1 VNDPLYAGFDLGGTQ
16 LKYGLIDGRGALVF
30 KNKAPSP
37 GSIEGLMDLIGDV
50 WKKLRAEYGVRLS
63 SAGFGFAGFFSL
75 KDRKVLHSPNYPSL
89 DGFDLVPALEKVL
102 DAPFRIDNDANM
114 AAYGEWKHG
123 AGRDAHSLVL
133 LTIGTGVGSGII
145 LNGKLWHGR
154 CGFAGEIGHITVN
167 SGIANLLCNC
177 GNHGCLETEVSA
189 PKIVRNYVN
198 MVGSGG
204 ELTAEDIYNRA
215 KQGDP
220 AAIESFADCGYY
232 LGIGLGI
239 VINFLN
245 PGMIVLGGGVMAGGE
260 FLMEAAVAQAR
271 KRSHR
276 VSFACTTIAKASLA
290 NDAGLIGAAAWAR
303 DQASR
308 PAS

>member
-1 VNDPLYAGFDLGGTQ
+1 MSDPLYAGFDLGGTQ

-30 KNKAPSP
+30 KDKAPSP
-37 GSIEGLMDLIGDV
+37 GSIEGLMGLVGDI
-50 WKKLRAEYGVRLS
+50 WRKLRSEHGACLA

-75 KDRKVLHSPNYPSL
+75 KDQKILHSPNYPSI
-89 DGFDLVPALEKVL
+89 DGFDLVPALKKIL

-123 AGRDAHSLVL
+123 AGRDTHSLIL
-133 LTIGTGVGSGII
+133 LTVGTGVGSGII
-145 LNGKLWHGR
+145 LDGKLWQGR
-154 CGFAGEIGHITVN
+154 CGFAGELGHITVN
-167 SGIANLLCNC
+167 PKGSACNC
-177 GNHGCLETEVSA
+177 GNVGCLETEVSA
-189 PKIVRNYVN
+189 PRIVRNYVDL
-198 MVGSGG
+198 VRSDE
-204 ELTAEDIYNRA
+204 ELTSEDVYNRA
-215 KQGDP
+215 KQGD
-220 AAIESFADCGYY
+220 AAALESFAVCGYY

-260 FLMEAAVAQAR
+260 FLMEAAVASAR
-271 KRSHR
+271 RRSHR
-276 VSFACTTIAKASLA
+276 VSFSCTTIARASLA

-303 DQASR
+303 DQESR

>member
-1 VNDPLYAGFDLGGTQ
+1 MSDALYAGFDLGGTQ
-16 LKYGLIDGRGALVF
+16 LKYGLIDGEGALVF
-30 KNKAPSP
+30 KDKTPSP
-37 GSIEGLMDLIGDV
+37 GSIGDLMGLIGDI
-50 WKKLRAEYGVRLS
+50 WKKLRAKHGARLA

-75 KDRKVLHSPNYPSL
+75 KDQKILHSPNYPSL
-89 DGFDLVPALEKVL
+89 DGFALVPALEKAL

-133 LTIGTGVGSGII
+133 LTIGTGVGSGLI
-145 LNGKLWHGR
+145 LDGKLWQGR

-167 SGIANLLCNC
+167 SGPTSLLCNC

-198 MVGSGG
+198 MVGRG
-204 ELTAEDIYNRA
+204 EGLTAEDVYNRA
-215 KQGDP
+215 KQGDA

-239 VINFLN
+239 VINLLN
-245 PGMIVLGGGVMAGGE
+245 PGMILLGGGVMAGGE
-260 FLMEAAVAQAR
+260 FLMEAAVDQAR

-276 VSFACTTIAKASLA
+276 VSFACATIAKAGLG

-308 PAS
+308 SAS

>member
-1 VNDPLYAGFDLGGTQ
+1 MTDPLYAGFDLGGTQ
-16 LKYGLIDGRGALVF
+16 LKYGLIDGHGALVF
-30 KNKAPSP
+30 KDKAPSP
-37 GSIEGLMDLIGDV
+37 GSSGGLMGLIGDV
-50 WKKLRAEYGVRLS
+50 WKKLRAEHGARLA

-75 KDRKVLHSPNYPSL
+75 KDQKILHSPNYPSL

-133 LTIGTGVGSGII
+133 LTIGTGVGSGLI
-145 LNGKLWHGR
+145 LDGKLWQGR

-167 SGIANLLCNC
+167 SGPTSLLCNC
-177 GNHGCLETEVSA
+177 GNYGCLETEVSA

-198 MVGSGG
+198 MAGNGA
-204 ELTAEDIYNRA
+204 ELTAEDVYNRA
-215 KQGDP
+215 KQGDA

-239 VINFLN
+239 VINLLN

-260 FLMEAAVAQAR
+260 FLMEAAVDQAR

-276 VSFACTTIAKASLA
+276 VSFACAAIAKAGLG

-303 DQASR
+303 DQASL
-308 PAS
+308 PAH

>member
-1 VNDPLYAGFDLGGTQ
+1 MSDDLYAGFDLGGTQ
-16 LKYGLIDGRGALVF
+16 LKYGLIDGEGALVF
-30 KNKAPSP
+30 KDKTPSP
-37 GSIEGLMDLIGDV
+37 GSIGDLMGLIGDI
-50 WKKLRAEYGVRLS
+50 WKKLRAKHGARLA

-75 KDRKVLHSPNYPSL
+75 KDQKILHSPNYPSL
-89 DGFDLVPALEKVL
+89 DGFALVPALEKAL

-133 LTIGTGVGSGII
+133 LTIGTGVGSGLI
-145 LNGKLWHGR
+145 LDRKLWQGR

-167 SGIANLLCNC
+167 SGPTSLLCNC
-177 GNHGCLETEVSA
+177 GNYGCLETEVSA

-198 MVGSGG
+198 MVGSGS
-204 ELTAEDIYNRA
+204 ELTAEDIYYRA
-215 KQGDP
+215 RQGDP

-239 VINFLN
+239 VINLLN
-245 PGMIVLGGGVMAGGE
+245 PGLILLGGGVMAGGE
-260 FLMEAAVAQAR
+260 FLMDTAVDQAR

-276 VSFACTTIAKASLA
+276 VSFACATIAKAGLG

>member
-1 VNDPLYAGFDLGGTQ
+1 
-16 LKYGLIDGRGALVF
+16 
-30 KNKAPSP
+30 
-37 GSIEGLMDLIGDV
+37 M
-50 WKKLRAEYGVRLS
+50 
-63 SAGFGFAGFFSL
+63 
-75 KDRKVLHSPNYPSL
+75 
-89 DGFDLVPALEKVL
+89 

-145 LNGKLWHGR
+145 LDGKLWQGR

-167 SGIANLLCNC
+167 PNNGTKCNC
-177 GNHGCLETEVSA
+177 GNFGCLETEVSA
-189 PKIVRNYVN
+189 PSIVRNYVALA
-198 MVGSGG
+198 GSDE
-204 ELTAEDIYNRA
+204 ELTSEDVYNRA
-215 KQGDP
+215 KQGD
-220 AAIESFADCGYY
+220 AHALESFSACGYY

-239 VINFLN
+239 VINLLN

-276 VSFACTTIAKASLA
+276 VSFACATIAKASLA

-303 DQASR
+303 DQAAR
-308 PAS
+308 PGS

>member
-1 VNDPLYAGFDLGGTQ
+1 MSDPLYAGFDLGGTR
-16 LKYGLIDGRGALVF
+16 LKYGLIDGRGTLVF
-30 KNKAPSP
+30 KDKAPSP
-37 GSIEGLMDLIGDV
+37 GSIDGLMSLIGDI
-50 WKKLRAEYGVRLS
+50 WKKLRSGHGARLA

-102 DAPFRIDNDANM
+102 DVPFRIDNDANM

-145 LNGKLWHGR
+145 LDGKLWHGR

-167 SGIANLLCNC
+167 SGPTGSLCNC

-189 PKIVRNYVN
+189 PKIVRNYID
-198 MVGSGG
+198 MTGSGR
-204 ELTAEDIYNRA
+204 ELSAEDIYNLA
-215 KQGDP
+215 KQGD
-220 AAIESFADCGYY
+220 ACAVESFASCGFY

-239 VINFLN
+239 VINLLN
-245 PGMIVLGGGVMAGGE
+245 PGSILLGGGVMGGGE
-260 FLMEAAVAQAR
+260 FLMETAVEQAT

-276 VSFACTTIAKASLA
+276 VSFACTTIAKAALG

-303 DQASR
+303 DQAAR
-308 PAS
+308 PDP

>member
-1 VNDPLYAGFDLGGTQ
+1 VSDALHAGFDLGGTQ
-16 LKYGLIDGRGALVF
+16 LKYGLIDGEGALVF
-30 KNKAPSP
+30 KDKTPSP
-37 GSIEGLMDLIGDV
+37 GSIEDLMGLIGDI
-50 WKKLRAEYGVRLS
+50 WKKLRAKHGARLA
-63 SAGFGFAGFFSL
+63 SAGFGFAGFYSL
-75 KDRKVLHSPNYPSL
+75 KDRKILHSPNYPSL
-89 DGFDLVPALEKVL
+89 DGFALVPALERAL

-114 AAYGEWKHG
+114 AAYGEWRHG

-133 LTIGTGVGSGII
+133 LTIGTGVGSGLI
-145 LNGKLWHGR
+145 LDGKLWQGR
-154 CGFAGEIGHITVN
+154 CGFAGEIGHITIN
-167 SGIANLLCNC
+167 AGPTRLLCNC
-177 GNHGCLETEVSA
+177 GNYGCLETEVSA

-198 MVGSGG
+198 LVGRGE

-239 VINFLN
+239 VINMLN
-245 PGMIVLGGGVMAGGE
+245 PGLILLGGGVMAGGE
-260 FLMEAAVAQAR
+260 FLMDTAVDQAR

-276 VSFACTTIAKASLA
+276 VSFACVTIAKAGLG

>member
-1 VNDPLYAGFDLGGTQ
+1 MTGPLYAGFDLGGTQ
-16 LKYGLIDGRGALVF
+16 LKFGLIDGRGILVF
-30 KNKAPSP
+30 KDKAPSP
-37 GSIEGLMDLIGDV
+37 ASIEGLMGLIGDV
-50 WKKLRAEYGVRLS
+50 WKKLRAEYGPRLA

-75 KDRKVLHSPNYPSL
+75 KDRKILHSPNYPSL
-89 DGFDLVPALEKVL
+89 DGFDLVPALERVL

-145 LNGKLWHGR
+145 LDGKLWQGR

-167 SGIANLLCNC
+167 PGPTNSLCNC
-177 GNHGCLETEVSA
+177 GNRGCLETEVSA
-189 PKIVRNYVN
+189 PKIVRNYVD
-198 MVGSGG
+198 MVGSG
-204 ELTAEDIYNRA
+204 EDLTAEDIYKRA
-215 KQGDP
+215 KQGD
-220 AAIESFADCGYY
+220 AAALESFANCGYY

-239 VINFLN
+239 VINLLN
-245 PGMIVLGGGVMAGGE
+245 PGSILLGGGVMAGGE
-260 FLMEAAVAQAR
+260 FLMEAAAEQAR

-276 VSFACTTIAKASLA
+276 VSFACATIAKAALG

>member
-1 VNDPLYAGFDLGGTQ
+1 VSDALYAGFDLGGTQ
-16 LKYGLIDGRGALVF
+16 LKYGLIDGEGALVF
-30 KNKAPSP
+30 KDKIPSP
-37 GSIEGLMDLIGDV
+37 GSIGDLMGLIGDV
-50 WKKLRAEYGVRLS
+50 WKKLRAEHGARLE

-89 DGFDLVPALEKVL
+89 NGFDLVPALEKAL

-133 LTIGTGVGSGII
+133 LTIGTGVGSGLI
-145 LNGKLWHGR
+145 LDGKLWQGR

-167 SGIANLLCNC
+167 SGPTSLLCNC
-177 GNHGCLETEVSA
+177 GNYGCLETEVSA

-215 KQGDP
+215 KQGDA

-239 VINFLN
+239 VINLLN
-245 PGMIVLGGGVMAGGE
+245 PGLILLGGGVMAGGE
-260 FLMEAAVAQAR
+260 FLMDTAVDQAR

-276 VSFACTTIAKASLA
+276 VSFACVTIAKASLG

-303 DQASR
+303 DQAAR

>member
-1 VNDPLYAGFDLGGTQ
+1 MSDDLYAGFDLGGTQ
-16 LKYGLIDGRGALVF
+16 LKYGLIDGEGALVF
-30 KNKAPSP
+30 KDKTPSP
-37 GSIEGLMDLIGDV
+37 GSIGDLMGLIGDI
-50 WKKLRAEYGVRLS
+50 WKKLRAKHGARLA

-75 KDRKVLHSPNYPSL
+75 KDQKILHSPNYPSL
-89 DGFDLVPALEKVL
+89 DGFALVPALEKAL

-133 LTIGTGVGSGII
+133 LTIGTGVGSGLI
-145 LNGKLWHGR
+145 LDRKLWQGR

-167 SGIANLLCNC
+167 SGPTNLLCNC
-177 GNHGCLETEVSA
+177 GNYGCLETEVSA

-239 VINFLN
+239 VINLLN
-245 PGMIVLGGGVMAGGE
+245 PGLILLGGGVMAGGE
-260 FLMEAAVAQAR
+260 FLMEAAVDQAR

-276 VSFACTTIAKASLA
+276 VSFACAAIAKAGLG

-303 DQASR
+303 DQASH
-308 PAS
+308 PSS

>member
-1 VNDPLYAGFDLGGTQ
+1 VSDALYAGFDLGGTQ
-16 LKYGLIDGRGALVF
+16 LKYGLIDGQGALIF
-30 KNKAPSP
+30 KNKTPSP
-37 GSIEGLMDLIGDV
+37 GSIEGLMGLIGDI
-50 WKKLRAEYGVRLS
+50 WKKLRAKHGAQLA

-75 KDRKVLHSPNYPSL
+75 KDQKILHSPNYPSL
-89 DGFDLVPALEKVL
+89 DGFALVPALEKAL

-133 LTIGTGVGSGII
+133 LTIGTGVGSGLI
-145 LNGKLWHGR
+145 LDGKLWQGR

-167 SGIANLLCNC
+167 SGPASSLCNC
-177 GNHGCLETEVSA
+177 GNRGCLETEVSA
-189 PKIVRNYVN
+189 PKIVRNYVD
-198 MVGSGG
+198 MVGSGE
-204 ELTAEDIYNRA
+204 ELTAEDVYNLA
-215 KQGDP
+215 KRGD
-220 AAIESFADCGYY
+220 AHAVESFAMCGYY

-239 VINFLN
+239 VINLLN
-245 PGMIVLGGGVMAGGE
+245 PGLILLGGGVMAGGE
-260 FLMEAAVAQAR
+260 FLMEAAVEQAR

-276 VSFACTTIAKASLA
+276 VSFACATIARASLG

>member
-1 VNDPLYAGFDLGGTQ
+1 MSDPLYAGFDLGGTQ
-16 LKYGLIDGRGALVF
+16 LKYGLIDGLGALVF
-30 KNKAPSP
+30 KDKVPSP

-50 WKKLRAEYGVRLS
+50 WKKLRAEYGARLS

-145 LNGKLWHGR
+145 LDGKLWQGR

-167 SGIANLLCNC
+167 PIGSKCNC
-177 GNHGCLETEVSA
+177 GNVGCLETEVSA

-198 MVGSGG
+198 KVGSGE
-204 ELTAEDIYNRA
+204 ELTAEDVYNRA
-215 KQGDP
+215 KRGD
-220 AAIESFADCGYY
+220 AAALESFSACGYY

-239 VINFLN
+239 VINLLN

-260 FLMEAAVAQAR
+260 FLMEAAVAHAR

-276 VSFACTTIAKASLA
+276 VSFACATIAKASLG